1 MADRRAR
8 RVSIDLLD
16 LYYTAVAMPFWKVGR
31 VTGTQLTDGSAA
43 RDPEPHLQPISVFAD
58 RGSFDG
64 WIVAAEYR
72 VTELLNEHQHLRVCL
87 DAAADRWEDIDRDEI
102 LFVAPP
108 ERATDP
114 QRRIHRRKNRLVA
127 LVGPYVVTGT
137 AHLQPGATLDP
148 YLLRRQV
155 RFLPLTDAWVT
166 HRTDP
171 TVELGRPVVIVN
183 TANLIELQAAMAVV

>member
-1 MADRRAR
+1 
-8 RVSIDLLD
+8 
-16 LYYTAVAMPFWKVGR
+16 MPFWKVSR
-31 VTGTQLTDGSAA
+31 ATGSQLTEGSAA
-43 RDPEPHLQPISVFAD
+43 RDLEPHLEPISVFTA

-64 WIVAAEYR
+64 WIVAAEKR
-72 VTELLNEHQHLRVCL
+72 MTDLLNEHPNLRVCL
-87 DAAADRWEDIDRDEI
+87 DAATDHWETVDRDDI

-114 QRRIHRRKNRLVA
+114 QRRISRRRNRIVA
-127 LVGPYVVTGT
+127 LVESFVVTGT
-137 AHLQPGATLDP
+137 AHVQPGATLDP

-171 TVELGRPVVIVN
+171 EVAFSRPVLIVN
-183 TANLIELQAAMAVV
+183 TMNLVELRSAMTVV